1 MSFADTVGMTP
12 TSVRFLLMS
21 IALTAGLVACDADQ
35 AADPKTEDDVT
46 STKSRLKVFDCKTE
60 RKVDDKDQRIQFSV
74 RHIDD
79 NKKVEILTPEGK
91 DDEEEFSPIKT
102 TPDVGR
108 VAALNENLGV
118 STGSRSL
125 RISGDSD
132 GFFLIEL
139 VLFKNTNYEN
149 GFLRIFGSEDD
160 GPHQFSKVHCAV
172 TEK

>member
-1 MSFADTVGMTP
+1 MHLTCFRV
-12 TSVRFLLMS
+12 LLVS
-21 IALTAGLVACDADQ
+21 LTLAAGLVACDSEQRPDARS
-35 AADPKTEDDVT
+35 EDDVT
-46 STKSRLKVFDCKTE
+46 STKSPLKVFDCKTE

-79 NKKVEILTPEGK
+79 NKKLEILTPAGK
-91 DDEEEFSPIKT
+91 EDEEEFAPIKV
-102 TPDVGR
+102 TPEVGR
-108 VAALNENLGV
+108 VAALNENLGAT
-118 STGSRSL
+118 SGSRTL

-139 VLFKNTNYEN
+139 VLFKNTDYQH

-172 TEK
+172 TAK

>member
-1 MSFADTVGMTP
+1 MPLAHTGSMHR
-12 TSVRFLLMS
+12 TSLLFLLG
-21 IALTAGLVACDADQ
+21 ALSLTGVVACDGDQKAD
-35 AADPKTEDDVT
+35 ARSEDDVT
-46 STKSRLKVFDCKTE
+46 ATKSKLKVFDCKTE
-60 RKVDDKDQRIQFSV
+60 RKVDDKDHRIQFSV

-79 NKKVEILTPEGK
+79 NKKMEILTPEGK
-91 DDEEEFSPIKT
+91 EDEEEFSPIKT
-102 TPDVGR
+102 TPAVGR
-108 VAALNENLGV
+108 VAALNENLGAT
-118 STGSRSL
+118 SGSRSL

-139 VLFKNTNYEN
+139 VLFKNTDYQH